1 MVFRNKRTPVFNNLS
16 FYLSGSKLENVNS
29 FKYLGCILNF
39 DLDDSLDIFQ
49 RLSSFNKSFGFLFRK
64 FYSVNLE
71 ILYSL
76 FLSFCSSFYGAELWC
91 FRDGSKCR
99 EAFKKMSVSYH
110 CALKKILGVPK
121 FYSNH
126 IVCSV
131 LSALTFKH
139 LINFRITRF
148 AFWLKKCNSVCFYSF
163 KYLLNESPFIE
174 YFNQFWFDTYDVY
187 DVLNNDLHALLSRIN
202 FIQDR
207 EPCSMFLGL

>member
-1 MVFRNKRTPVFNNLS
+1 MSLIC
-16 FYLSGSKLENVNS
+16 LSGSNLENVNS

-39 DLDDSLDIFQ
+39 DLGDSLDILQ
-49 RLSSFNKSFGFLFRK
+49 SLSSFNKSFGFLFRK

-76 FLSFCSSFYGAELWC
+76 LLSLCSFHGAELWC
-91 FRDGSKCR
+91 FRDWSKCR

-121 FYSNH
+121 FYSDH
-126 IVCSV
+126 LVCSV

-139 LINFRITRF
+139 LINFRITRL

-163 KYLLNESPFIE
+163 KYNFINHSPFIE
-174 YFNQFWFDTYDVY
+174 YFDQFWFDTYCVY
-187 DVLNNDLHALLSRIN
+187 DRLEQWFTRAFIKNLFYSR
-202 FIQDR
+202 
-207 EPCSMFLGL
+207 

>member
-1 MVFRNKRTPVFNNLS
+1 MIMS
-16 FYLSGSKLENVNS
+16 YI
-29 FKYLGCILNF
+29 GCILNF
-39 DLDDSLDIFQ
+39 DLDDSLDILQ
-49 RLSSFNKSFGFLFRK
+49 RLSSLNKSFGLLFRK

-91 FRDGSKCR
+91 LLKCR

-121 FYSNH
+121 FYSNPL
-126 IVCSV
+126 VCSV
-131 LSALTFKH
+131 SSALTFKH

-148 AFWLKKCNSVCFYSF
+148 AFWLKKCNSVCFYSL
-163 KYLLNESPFIE
+163 KYNFINHSPFTE
-174 YFNQFWFDTYDVY
+174 YFNQFWFDPYEVY
-187 DVLNNDLHALLSRIN
+187 DILNNDLHALLSRIH

-207 EPCSMFLGL
+207 ESYSMYLGL